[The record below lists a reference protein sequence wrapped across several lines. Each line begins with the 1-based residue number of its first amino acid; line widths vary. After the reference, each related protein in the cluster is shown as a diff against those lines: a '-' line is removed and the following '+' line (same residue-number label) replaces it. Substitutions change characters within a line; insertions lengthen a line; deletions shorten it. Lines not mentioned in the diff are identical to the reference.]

1 MKKLLA
7 AAVIGLSFAPV
18 GVIAQER
25 AEEAFRAMWEGRT
38 HGKTV
43 FTR

>member
-1 MKKLLA
+1 MSDA
-7 AAVIGLSFAPV
+7 
-18 GVIAQER
+18 ER
-25 AEEAFRAMWEGRT
+25 AFRAMAGGET